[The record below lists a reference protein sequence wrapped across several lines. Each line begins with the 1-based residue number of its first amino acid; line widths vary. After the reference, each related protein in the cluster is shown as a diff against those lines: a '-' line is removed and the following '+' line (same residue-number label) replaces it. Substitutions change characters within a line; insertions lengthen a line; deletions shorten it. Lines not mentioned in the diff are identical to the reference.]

1 MSLLT
6 YSGMTTKVRAMES
19 RLITEEQFREM
30 ASLEDVR
37 SAADYLRQLPA
48 YKDIFSNL
56 DDTKLHRGNI
66 EQLLAQSEYRDF
78 SRLYGFANQKQK
90 QFLQLLFLHY
100 EVDIL
105 KRILRNVTS
114 RNPAALDLSLF
125 QPLFKRHGSID
136 LMRLCHTR
144 SLEEFLAALD
154 GTPYR
159 KLFPEHGSS
168 AQVPLAEYEVR
179 LDLFYYS
186 SIWKLR
192 AKSLSRQ
199 DRKLLDQCFG
209 SQLDLLNLQWI
220 YRCKKYYRLPA
231 ADIYALLIPV
241 YYRLQKEQT
250 ARLVEAAGPEEFLK
264 ILQTTHYGRLP
275 DHAFGA
281 MPDPE
286 ALSRQTLTRL
296 YGKAGRKYPYSPAI
310 LDSYFYFKEL
320 EMHRIITTIEG
331 IRYGL
336 DASAIF
342 ALAKKQ

>member
-30 ASLEDVR
+30 AALPDVR
-37 SAADYLRQLPA
+37 GAADYLRRLPA
-48 YKDIFSNL
+48 YQDVFSDL
-56 DDTKLHRGNI
+56 DDNRLHRGNI
-66 EQLLAQSEYRDF
+66 ERLLAQSEYRDF
-78 SRLYGFANQKQK
+78 SRLYGFASQKQK
-90 QFLQLLFLHY
+90 QFLQLLFLRY

-105 KRILRNVTS
+105 KRVLRNLSSPT
-114 RNPAALDLSLF
+114 PAELDFSLF
-125 QPLFKRHGSID
+125 QPFFERHGSVD
-136 LMRLCHTR
+136 PGRLSQAR
-144 SLEEFLAALD
+144 SMEEFLAALE

-159 KLFPEHGSS
+159 KLFREGESS
-168 AQVPLAEYEVR
+168 QPVLAEYEVR

-192 AKSLSRQ
+192 TKFLSR
-199 DRKLLDQCFG
+199 REKRLLEQCFG
-209 SQLDLLNLQWI
+209 SRLDLLNLQWI
-220 YRCKKYYRLPA
+220 YRCKKYYCLPA

-241 YYRLQKEQT
+241 YYRLQKEQL

-264 ILQTTHYGRLP
+264 VLQTTHYGKLP
-275 DHAFGA
+275 DQDFSA

-296 YGKAGRKYPYSPAI
+296 YGQAGRKYPYSPAI

-320 EMHRIITTIEG
+320 EARRIVTTIEG

-336 DASAIF
+336 DAGAIYD
-342 ALAKKQ
+342 LAKKQ